1 MTTATVTTATTS
13 PTLATGV
20 HASVIDREAAHFGRM
35 AAEWWDP
42 KGSSAMLHR
51 LNPVRLGYIRQRV
64 DSHWDLDDQSFA
76 PLRGRRVLD
85 VGCGA
90 GLLAEPLARLG
101 ASVTAIDAAGESI
114 SVARDHAS
122 RRGLAIDYRV
132 GGVEAAA
139 GERFDLVTSMEVI
152 EHVSDPASFVRG
164 LADAVAPGGLLVMST
179 PNRTWLTRLALVEGA
194 ERTGVI
200 PRGTHD
206 WDRFL
211 TPDELI
217 ALIRDAGLEVID
229 TTGLTLSAKGFA
241 LGQSTALDYFVT
253 ARRAREQDV
262 DETGAVTIPNQAAL
276 PAPAA

>member
-13 PTLATGV
+13 SPV

-51 LNPVRLGYIRQRV
+51 LNPVRLRYIRQRV
-64 DSHWDLDDQSFA
+64 DSHWDLDDQSFQA
-76 PLRGRRVLD
+76 LRGCRVLD

-152 EHVSDPASFVRG
+152 EHVADPVAFVRG

-206 WDRFL
+206 WDKFL
-211 TPDELI
+211 TPEEL
-217 ALIRDAGLEVID
+217 AAMVRDAGLEVID
-229 TTGLTLSAKGFA
+229 TTGLILSASGFA
-241 LGQSTALDYFVT
+241 LGQSTTLDYFLT
-253 ARRAREQDV
+253 ARRA
-262 DETGAVTIPNQAAL
+262 DEGSSHQVATVTLPNTAVTSHTTV
-276 PAPAA
+276 